1 MRSNTDGKVSPNANR
16 KRRFKWILLLL
27 ALLVVSGLT
36 WRGCRKDTLD
46 TGSTQGI
53 SFSAI
58 RGPLEITVLEGGT
71 IEARESQE
79 LKSEVQGETKIL
91 SIVEE
96 GYLVTPED
104 VAQGKVLVELDSSD
118 LEDRQTEQ
126 ELEYQNAKASFTE
139 AREQYEIQVNQ
150 NESDI
155 KTAELDARFARM
167 DLEKYLGAELTADI
181 IDMLELDTA
190 PEASTPVLTSTTE
203 EATEKTLQEVPKK
216 GKEEATAPSESV
228 QASQGTSLE
237 SSYQPPEFIDFSE
250 YADPKLL
257 GDGEARQKLRELEDA
272 RMLAHE
278 ELALAQTTMEGTKR
292 LFEKDFVTKNEFDT
306 EEMTFKRK
314 QISLDSSKTTEA
326 LFIKYEFP
334 KQAEKLLSDYEEA
347 LRKLLRA
354 KKTAISKLAQTEAK
368 LNSAEAQYTLKSRR
382 KKELAEQIEKCI
394 IRATQPGLVVY
405 GDGGGNR
412 RYMREE
418 QIEEGSSVRE
428 RQVIITIPD
437 TSAMK
442 VSVSVHES
450 YVKKV
455 HKGQQARIR
464 VDAYP
469 NVTLTGVVDK
479 ISVLPDSQNRW
490 MNPDLKVY
498 TTTILID
505 DTFDWMKPGMSAEVE
520 IITESLEDAVYVP
533 LQAIISEDN
542 AHFCYVKK
550 LSGVEKRLVQIG
562 VFNDSFI
569 EIQSG
574 LEAGENVLLRSPSYA
589 TPPAS
594 GGTARP
600 KGEASAPD
608 KKSKKPKEGSSV
620 SSTNGQPAPAHSQT
634 MPQGERPQGKRPQ
647 GERPQGKMPQGK
659 RPQGNGAGPKGET
672 KPPKAVS

>member
-16 KRRFKWILLLL
+16 KRRLKWILFLL
-27 ALLVVSGLT
+27 AVLVLAGLA
-36 WRGCRKDTLD
+36 WRGCRKDTMD
-46 TGSTQGI
+46 AGSTQGI

-96 GYLVTPED
+96 GYLVTAED

-155 KTAELDARFARM
+155 KTAELGARFARM

-181 IDMLELDTA
+181 IDMLKLDTA
-190 PEASTPVLTSTTE
+190 PEASTPVLASATE
-203 EATEKTLQEVPKK
+203 ETKEKTQQETQEKL
-216 GKEEATAPSESV
+216 KEAPPAPSESA
-228 QASQGTSLE
+228 QASQETSLE
-237 SSYQPPEFIDFSE
+237 SSYQPPEFIDFSK

-368 LNSAEAQYTLKSRR
+368 LNSAEAQYTLKARR
-382 KKELAEQIEKCI
+382 KKELAEQIKKCI

-405 GDGGGNR
+405 GAGDGNR
-412 RYMREE
+412 RYMQE
-418 QIEEGSSVRE
+418 QIEEGSSIRE

-498 TTTILID
+498 TTTILIN

-542 AHFCYVKK
+542 EHFCYVKK
-550 LSGVEKRLVQIG
+550 LGGVEKRPVQIG

-574 LEAGENVLLRSPSYA
+574 LEAGDNVLLRSPSYA

-594 GGTARP
+594 GGTSRP
-600 KGEASAPD
+600 KGEASTPD
-608 KKSKKPKEGSSV
+608 KKSRKPKEGGSI
-620 SSTNGQPAPAHSQT
+620 SSTNGQSAPAHSGT
-634 MPQGERPQGKRPQ
+634 I
-647 GERPQGKMPQGK
+647 PQGK
-659 RPQGNGAGPKGET
+659 RPQGNGAGHKGGA

>member
-16 KRRFKWILLLL
+16 KRRLKWILFLL
-27 ALLVVSGLT
+27 AVLVLAGLA
-36 WRGCRKDTLD
+36 WRGCRKDTMD
-46 TGSTQGI
+46 AGSTQGI

-155 KTAELDARFARM
+155 KTAELGARFARM

-181 IDMLELDTA
+181 IDMLKLDTA
-190 PEASTPVLTSTTE
+190 PEASTPVLASATE
-203 EATEKTLQEVPKK
+203 EAKEKTQQETQEKL
-216 GKEEATAPSESV
+216 KEAPPAPSESA
-228 QASQGTSLE
+228 QASQETSLE
-237 SSYQPPEFIDFSE
+237 SSYQPPEFIDFSK

-368 LNSAEAQYTLKSRR
+368 LNSAEAQYTLKARR
-382 KKELAEQIEKCI
+382 KKELAEQIKKCI

-405 GDGGGNR
+405 GDGDGNR
-412 RYMREE
+412 RYMQE
-418 QIEEGSSVRE
+418 QIEEGSSIRE

-498 TTTILID
+498 TTTILIN

-542 AHFCYVKK
+542 EHFCYVKK
-550 LSGVEKRLVQIG
+550 LGGVEKRPVQIG

-574 LEAGENVLLRSPSYA
+574 LEAGDNVLLRSPSYA

-594 GGTARP
+594 GGTSRP
-600 KGEASAPD
+600 KGEASTPD
-608 KKSKKPKEGSSV
+608 KKSRKPKEGGSI
-620 SSTNGQPAPAHSQT
+620 SSTNGQSAPAHSGT
-634 MPQGERPQGKRPQ
+634 I
-647 GERPQGKMPQGK
+647 PQGK
-659 RPQGNGAGPKGET
+659 RPQGNGAGHKGGA